1 MEKLRIRAGSDTE
14 EPRTRHCTVGK
25 VQILRGFTHPGF
37 NPRLIAADRPLTLK
51 AREQGARLSQFTSP
65 MTILMVEDNALQ
77 RRQIEA
83 QLKPLGHRIVSA
95 TNGQE
100 ALDLMRESIPDLV
113 IMDAVMPSMDGFK
126 ACEMLKADPLTTGI
140 PIIVLTAL
148 SRDAKDRSY
157 AAGAD
162 DFLRKP
168 ANTMLLQVRVQTHL
182 RLRVLT
188 LLATTPAPARPKV
201 LVVSASSLV
210 RSQVKNHYG
219 KDKATFFEAQG
230 EGQAH
235 VQIIAHQPD
244 VLVLDT
250 DLLEGSAQALTL
262 AIHETEELKDMPILL
277 LYGPGELET
286 WSLLQEPVA
295 DALEKPLVAPET
307 RRRVALMARLAHL
320 QKLVQA

>member
-1 MEKLRIRAGSDTE
+1 
-14 EPRTRHCTVGK
+14 
-25 VQILRGFTHPGF
+25 
-37 NPRLIAADRPLTLK
+37 
-51 AREQGARLSQFTSP
+51 

-83 QLKPLGHRIVSA
+83 QLHPLGHRVMTAS
-95 TNGQE
+95 NGQE
-100 ALDLMRESIPDLV
+100 ALDILVHSRPDLI

-126 ACEMLKADPLTTGI
+126 ACEMIKADPKTASV
-140 PIIVLTAL
+140 PILVLTAL

-168 ANTMLLQVRVQTHL
+168 ANTLLLQVRVQTHL
-182 RLRVLT
+182 RIRALSLR
-188 LLATTPAPARPKV
+188 AGTPAPARPKV

-210 RSQVKNHYG
+210 RSQVQNHFG
-219 KDKATFFEAQG
+219 KDQATFIEAQG
-230 EGQAH
+230 EGQARA
-235 VQIIAHQPD
+235 QILAHRPD

-250 DLLEGSAQALTL
+250 ELLEGSAQNLTV
-262 AIHETEELKDMPILL
+262 AIHQADELRDMPILL
-277 LYGPGELET
+277 LHNPGELET
-286 WSLLQEPVA
+286 WSRLQEPVS

-307 RRRVALMARLAHL
+307 RRRVGLLARLAHL

>member
-1 MEKLRIRAGSDTE
+1 M
-14 EPRTRHCTVGK
+14 
-25 VQILRGFTHPGF
+25 
-37 NPRLIAADRPLTLK
+37 
-51 AREQGARLSQFTSP
+51 SQFASP

-83 QLKPLGHRIVSA
+83 QLQALGHRLVTAS
-95 TNGQE
+95 NGQE
-100 ALDLMRESIPDLV
+100 ALDRMKSGIPDLI

-126 ACEMLKADPLTTGI
+126 ACEMIKGDPATAAV
-140 PIIVLTAL
+140 PILVLTAL

-182 RLRVLT
+182 RIRA
-188 LLATTPAPARPKV
+188 LALQAGNPAPARPKV

-210 RSQVKNHYG
+210 RAQVQNHYG
-219 KDKATFFEAQG
+219 KDQATFFEAQG
-230 EGQAH
+230 EGQARA
-235 VQIIAHQPD
+235 QILAHRPD

-250 DLLEGSAQALTL
+250 ELLEGSAQTL
-262 AIHETEELKDMPILL
+262 AVAIHGAEDLRDMPILL
-277 LYGPGELET
+277 LHSPGELET
-286 WSLLQEPVA
+286 WSRLQEPVA

-307 RRRVALMARLAHL
+307 RRRVALLARLAHL
-320 QKLVQA
+320 QKLAGHA

>member
-1 MEKLRIRAGSDTE
+1 
-14 EPRTRHCTVGK
+14 
-25 VQILRGFTHPGF
+25 
-37 NPRLIAADRPLTLK
+37 
-51 AREQGARLSQFTSP
+51 LSQFPSP

-83 QLKPLGHRIVSA
+83 QLQALGHRVISA
-95 TNGQE
+95 SNGQE
-100 ALDLMRESIPDLV
+100 ALDRMKETLPDLV

-126 ACEMLKADPLTTGI
+126 ACEVMKGNPATAAV
-140 PIIVLTAL
+140 PILVLTAL

-182 RLRVLT
+182 RIRALT
-188 LLATTPAPARPKV
+188 LRAGTLAPARPKV

-210 RSQVKNHYG
+210 RSQVQNHYG
-219 KDKATFFEAQG
+219 KDQATFLEAQG
-230 EGQAH
+230 ESQARA
-235 VQIIAHQPD
+235 QIMAHRPD
-244 VLVLDT
+244 LMVLDT
-250 DLLEGSAQALTL
+250 ELLEGSAQTL
-262 AIHETEELKDMPILL
+262 AVAVHESDELRDMPILL
-277 LYGPGELET
+277 LYTPGELET
-286 WSLLQEPVA
+286 WSRLQEPVA

-307 RRRVALMARLAHL
+307 RRRVSLLARLAHL

>member
-1 MEKLRIRAGSDTE
+1 M
-14 EPRTRHCTVGK
+14 
-25 VQILRGFTHPGF
+25 
-37 NPRLIAADRPLTLK
+37 
-51 AREQGARLSQFTSP
+51 SQFASP

-83 QLKPLGHRIVSA
+83 QLQPLGHRVIAAS
-95 TNGQE
+95 NGQE
-100 ALDLMRESIPDLV
+100 ALDLLETARPDLI

-126 ACEMLKADPLTTGI
+126 ACEMIKADPKTASV
-140 PIIVLTAL
+140 PILVLTAL

-168 ANTMLLQVRVQTHL
+168 ANTLLLQVRVQTHL
-182 RLRVLT
+182 RIRALSLR
-188 LLATTPAPARPKV
+188 AGNPAPARPKV

-210 RSQVKNHYG
+210 RSQVQNHFG
-219 KDKATFFEAQG
+219 KDQATFLEAQG
-230 EGQAH
+230 EGQARA
-235 VQIIAHQPD
+235 QILAHRPD

-250 DLLEGSAQALTL
+250 ELLEGSAQALTV
-262 AIHETEELKDMPILL
+262 AIHESDELRDMPILL
-277 LYGPGELET
+277 LYNPGELET
-286 WSLLQEPVA
+286 WSRLQEPVS

-307 RRRVALMARLAHL
+307 RRRVGLLARLAHL

>member
-1 MEKLRIRAGSDTE
+1 M
-14 EPRTRHCTVGK
+14 
-25 VQILRGFTHPGF
+25 
-37 NPRLIAADRPLTLK
+37 
-51 AREQGARLSQFTSP
+51 SQFASP

-83 QLKPLGHRIVSA
+83 QLHPLGHRLISA
-95 TNGQE
+95 SNGQE
-100 ALDLMRESIPDLV
+100 ALDLMQTSLPDLI

-126 ACEMLKADPLTTGI
+126 ACEMIKANPRTASI
-140 PIIVLTAL
+140 PVIVLTAL

-182 RLRVLT
+182 RIRALSLRAGN
-188 LLATTPAPARPKV
+188 LAAARPKV

-210 RSQVKNHYG
+210 RSQVQNHYG
-219 KDKATFFEAQG
+219 KDQASFLEAQG
-230 EGQAH
+230 EGQARA
-235 VQIIAHQPD
+235 QILAHRPD

-250 DLLEGSAQALTL
+250 ELLEGSAQALAV
-262 AIHETEELKDMPILL
+262 AIHESEDLQDMPILL
-277 LYGPGELET
+277 LHSPGELET
-286 WSLLQEPVA
+286 WSRLQEPVA
-295 DALEKPLVAPET
+295 DALDKPLVAPET
-307 RRRVALMARLAHL
+307 RRRVSLLTRLAHL

>member
-1 MEKLRIRAGSDTE
+1 MSKS
-14 EPRTRHCTVGK
+14 P
-25 VQILRGFTHPGF
+25 
-37 NPRLIAADRPLTLK
+37 
-51 AREQGARLSQFTSP
+51 SP

-83 QLKPLGHRIVSA
+83 QLQPLGHRIISA

-100 ALDLMRESIPDLV
+100 ALELLRSSIPDLI

-126 ACEMLKADPLTTGI
+126 ACELIKADPRTAGV
-140 PIIVLTAL
+140 PVIVLTAL

-168 ANTMLLQVRVQTHL
+168 ANTLLLQVRVQTHL
-182 RLRVLT
+182 RVHALT
-188 LLATTPAPARPKV
+188 LRSGAPAPARPKV

-210 RSQVKNHYG
+210 RSQVQNHYG
-219 KDKATFFEAQG
+219 KDQATFLEAQG
-230 EGQAH
+230 EGQARA
-235 VQIIAHQPD
+235 QILAHRPD

-250 DLLEGSAQALTL
+250 DLLEGSAQSLTV
-262 AIHETEELKDMPILL
+262 AVHQSEELKDMPILL
-277 LYGPGELET
+277 LYTPGELET
-286 WSLLQEPVA
+286 WSRLQEPVA

-307 RRRVALMARLAHL
+307 RRRVSLLTRLAHL

>member
-1 MEKLRIRAGSDTE
+1 MS
-14 EPRTRHCTVGK
+14 H
-25 VQILRGFTHPGF
+25 
-37 NPRLIAADRPLTLK
+37 
-51 AREQGARLSQFTSP
+51 FTSP

-83 QLKPLGHRIVSA
+83 QLQALGHRLQSA
-95 TNGQE
+95 SNGQE
-100 ALDLMRESIPDLV
+100 ALEQMKASVPDLI

-126 ACEMLKADPLTTGI
+126 ACELIKADPLTAGV

-168 ANTMLLQVRVQTHL
+168 ANTLLLQVRVQTHL
-182 RLRVLT
+182 RIRALSKQVG
-188 LLATTPAPARPKV
+188 TPAPARPKV

-210 RSQVKNHYG
+210 RSQVQNHYG
-219 KDKATFFEAQG
+219 KDQAIFLEAQG
-230 EGQAH
+230 EGQARA
-235 VQIIAHQPD
+235 QILAQRPD

-250 DLLEGSAQALTL
+250 ELLEGSAQALAV
-262 AIHETEELKDMPILL
+262 AIHESEELRDLPILL
-277 LYGPGELET
+277 LHNPGELET
-286 WSLLQEPVA
+286 WSRLHDPVS
-295 DALEKPLVAPET
+295 DALEKPLIAQET
-307 RRRVALMARLAHL
+307 RRRLALMTRLAHL